1 MQLELFG
8 QEPFSLR
15 LRIEDAVNIFRSN
28 YWDKLPYGKN
38 SKNITNKIVT
48 FFRGHHLDSISKAD
62 IERMRQHY
70 RSMGYSE
77 STVNKIH
84 MTLSRIYTKFQEY
97 KDGKFVDGSDFSRI
111 ILPDKNPASLVPR
124 TREKPK
130 PEIEL
135 TLDRKKIL
143 CSFADE
149 DMYEIIDT
157 LWWSMLRPGDLFR
170 ISDKNINLDQLTICG
185 VQNKSI
191 TTKNPNG
198 LEYRVVIPLDRI
210 DMIKRRI
217 DSTKP
222 GTPIFRRTNIQKR
235 WEKLRRLASKID
247 PVLLRA
253 KMKEIR
259 DGATSHLLDN
269 NCDAETVRRK
279 GGWASYQMIPHYDK
293 RADRSLKDASELLAK

>member
-15 LRIEDAVNIFRSN
+15 LSIGEAVKIFRTN

-38 SKNITNKIVT
+38 SKNITEKIVT
-48 FFRGHHLDSISKAD
+48 FFRGHYLDTISKAD
-62 IERMRQHY
+62 VERMRLFY
-70 RSMGYSE
+70 RNMGYSE

-84 MTLSRIYTKFQEY
+84 MTLSRIYTKFEEY
-97 KDGKFVDGSDFSRI
+97 KNGKFVDGTDFSRI
-111 ILPDKNPASLVPR
+111 TLPIKNPASLVPR

-130 PEIEL
+130 PEIEI
-135 TLDRKKIL
+135 TLERKKIL

-170 ISDKNINLDQLTICG
+170 ITHKNINLDQLTICG
-185 VQNKSI
+185 TQNKCI
-191 TTKNPNG
+191 TTNNPDG
-198 LEYRVVIPLDRI
+198 LEYRVVIPLDRL
-210 DMIKRRI
+210 DVIKRRMEC
-217 DSTKP
+217 TKP
-222 GTPIFRRTNIQKR
+222 GTPIFRRKNIQKR
-235 WEKLRRLASKID
+235 WEKLRRLAATVD
-247 PVLLRA
+247 PVLIRA

-293 RADRSLKDASELLAK
+293 RADRSLRDASEILAK